1 MASESL
7 PTSSL
12 FCAAVV
18 ASAHGLHGHVKVRCF
33 LEDPRCLK
41 TYSPFSNEAGEP
53 VYTVKKVLSQ
63 DGDMVLVSLEGVSDR
78 TEAERLRKAKFMLA
92 EGRLPTL
99 SEDTF
104 YYKDLIG
111 MSVLSSEGQP
121 LGVVHAVH
129 NFGAGELVELKT
141 LDERLYM
148 IPFTHDMVPAIAL
161 GERLL
166 RLSQDAKAFLEEEKT
181 DV

>member
-1 MASESL
+1 MMAQSL
-7 PTSSL
+7 PHPPL

-18 ASAHGLHGHVKVRCF
+18 ASAHGLHGHVKVKCF

-53 VYTVKKVLSQ
+53 VYTVKKILSQ
-63 DGDMVLVSLEGVSDR
+63 DGDMVLVSLEGVDDR
-78 TEAERLRKAKFMLA
+78 TEAERLRKTKFMLS
-92 EGRLPTL
+92 EERLPEL
-99 SEDTF
+99 SDETY

-111 MSVLSSEGQP
+111 MSVISPENQP

-129 NFGAGELVELKT
+129 NFGAGELIELKI
-141 LDERLYM
+141 LNERLLM
-148 IPFTHDMVPAIAL
+148 IPFTHEMIPEVDL
-161 GERLL
+161 KKRLL
-166 RLSQDAKAFLEEEKT
+166 RLSQDAKVFLEEEPV

>member
-1 MASESL
+1 MML
-7 PTSSL
+7 KSSQNPPL

-18 ASAHGLHGHVKVRCF
+18 ASAHGLHGHVKVKCF

-78 TEAERLRKAKFMLA
+78 TEAERMRKTKFMLS
-92 EGRLPTL
+92 EGRLPEL
-99 SEDTF
+99 SDET
-104 YYKDLIG
+104 YYHKDLIG
-111 MSVLSSEGQP
+111 MSVVSPEDQP
-121 LGVVHAVH
+121 LGVVHAMH

-141 LDERLYM
+141 LDERLHM
-148 IPFTHDMVPAIAL
+148 IPFTHDMVPEIDL
-161 GERLL
+161 GKRFL
-166 RLSQDAKAFLEEEKT
+166 RLSQDARAFLEEESG
-181 DV
+181 DA